1 MLRNLDRPRP
11 ASTAVAVFSKIFLM
25 TFRTVQDAVPTA
37 FAGGNGPPA
46 SRAPAIER
54 VSWAIYD
61 FANTIF
67 SMNVVTLYFAVWLV
81 SDLGVSNTMDALASG
96 IASLLV
102 VISIPFLGAM
112 SDERRRRK
120 PWVVGFTILSCAAC
134 AMIGVLGQRLLPL
147 TGEAVTPR
155 EAVPPGW
162 HAGGSALGWVLAA
175 YVLANFAY
183 QAAQPFYNAMMAELV
198 PPQERGRL
206 SGFGTALGYVG
217 SVMGVL
223 LVVPFFNGTLP
234 VIGKLS
240 DGVMTALHRLMPY
253 TSHGGRVS
261 AFVPTGAIFLL
272 FSLPLFIFC
281 RDHDPAPR
289 GTKVAWR
296 RAVHDVASTLRDA
309 RQHPGA
315 LRFIIASFVYQDA
328 IGTIVGF
335 MTLYAVKAV
344 GFEKGSEIT
353 LFLVLTIPSIFGSY
367 IYGHIVDRYGA
378 KRSLTATLILWIA
391 LLAVMI
397 AVPGKTAF
405 WLVGLAIGLNFGGVP
420 TAERPVLLSL
430 VPEIESGR
438 YFSLMLL
445 SSRAAAIVGPFIWA
459 ATVDGL
465 ESRLGT
471 AIAYRAA
478 VVTVAVMFVIAVI
491 VLRGVPDR
499 SPVEQ

>member
-1 MLRNLDRPRP
+1 MTSRSTQPV
-11 ASTAVAVFSKIFLM
+11 ASIELA
-25 TFRTVQDAVPTA
+25 
-37 FAGGNGPPA
+37 NGDVLPFV
-46 SRAPAIER
+46 RAPAIER

-81 SDLGVSNTMDALASG
+81 SDLGASNTMDALASG
-96 IASLLV
+96 IASFLV

-120 PWVVGFTILSCAAC
+120 SWVVGFTVLSCAAC
-134 AMIGVLGQRLLPL
+134 AMIGVLGQHLLPL
-147 TGEAVTPR
+147 TGEAVAPQQTM
-155 EAVPPGW
+155 PPGW
-162 HAGGSALGWVLAA
+162 HAGGSALFWVLAA
-175 YVLANFAY
+175 YVVANFAY

-198 PPQERGRL
+198 PAEERGRL

-217 SVMGVL
+217 SVVGVL

-240 DGVMTALHRLMPY
+240 AGVMTALHEIMPY

-261 AFVPTGAIFLL
+261 AFVPTGVIFLL
-272 FSLPLFIFC
+272 FSLPLVIFC
-281 RDHDPAPR
+281 RDHDPAPK
-289 GTKVAWR
+289 GTRVAWR
-296 RAVHDVASTLRDA
+296 RAFHDVARTLRDA

-315 LRFIIASFVYQDA
+315 LRFIVASFVYQDA

-353 LFLVLTIPSIFGSY
+353 LFLVLTVPSIFGSY
-367 IYGHIVDRYGA
+367 IYGHLVDRFGA
-378 KRSLTATLILWIA
+378 KRSLMATLVLWIV

-430 VPEIESGR
+430 VPDVESGR

-478 VVTVAVMFVIAVI
+478 VMTVAVMFVIAAFI
-491 VLRGVPDR
+491 LRGVPDR
-499 SPVEQ
+499 SPVRA